1 MYQEDIR
8 IPDETKFAQLLE
20 DNRSQYEKDID
31 DVILLSMKDISIYN
45 TKVSDYERLILEEY
59 VTETKNRH
67 NLFEPILFEIN
78 KVGLLDKEIK
88 EMYQII
94 KPIMDSYC
102 NRFID
107 RYEFDELTYNF
118 IFKNL
123 YSLRISKQNIQLFE
137 PIFTVKP
144 NFG

>member
-1 MYQEDIR
+1 MYQDQENIR

-20 DNRSQYEKDID
+20 DNRSQYEQDID

-45 TKVSDYERLILEEY
+45 TKVSDYERLIIEEY
-59 VTETKNRH
+59 VNETKKRH
-67 NLFEPILFEIN
+67 DIFDPILFEIN
-78 KVGLLDKEIK
+78 KVSIFDKEIK

-102 NRFID
+102 NRLID
-107 RYEFDELTYNF
+107 RYEFDELIYNF

-123 YSLRISKQNIQLFE
+123 NSLRISKQNIQLFE
-137 PIFTVKP
+137 TIFLNKK
-144 NFG
+144 